1 MVHHLVERA
10 TSDKLIGPD
19 WAMNVEICDLMN
31 RDATQI
37 KYIIRGIKK
46 RLKSKNLKVKV
57 LALTLLDTVLKN
69 CGNFVHMHIVDKE
82 IHLVLVKLGTKKY
95 NEAVSDK
102 LDSVLETWKEVIG
115 SARRRH
121 PQHYDAQCDIGR
133 AGGTVFSKGSDMPLP
148 MYTTNPRAHPS
159 TSDSQNHGTDSS
171 SDSEFPTL
179 SLTDI
184 QNVSALIDILSD
196 MLSAIDPADKEGLK
210 QDVLVD
216 LVAQSRSY
224 KQRLVHLINTASDEE
239 LIRRGLSLNDELH
252 QILAK
257 YQSMVSGTAVQT
269 EKPDPDAPL
278 MDIKDLIVTTEDEG
292 SSASTTAANQPPPG
306 PIMDLLSF
314 EDPGSSNAGEE
325 PAKENSLAIVPVN
338 DNAQQQP
345 NGAAVSQPNNALVLA
360 GLFPQTAPDPYNSH
374 PNYPAGQMSPHSLM
388 LQSQNQQQ
396 MFYINGDGNSPR
408 NYDDQ
413 TQPHYGG
420 SYESS
425 GSLPRPPWETETT
438 DNSELVGN
446 HQQPQQLQVTQLVVT
461 HTHQM
466 PGATHSYHMGN
477 GNMVGMQI
485 QPITD
490 GQMTNINYQT
500 MQNNQLVGIPYSPQ
514 GGQMMVMLPHQ
525 VHGSQMSPHMMQQNN
540 QQFQGGYGY
549 DHSQGVQFI
558 NQGMHGLSMRD
569 DNSTRDYASYVPP
582 MRKPNSGDTKLFGDL
597 VDMAKVRQKP
607 PVHDT
612 GASA

>member
-1 MVHHLVERA
+1 MMHHLVDRA

-37 KYIIRGIKK
+37 KDIVRGIKK
-46 RLKSKNLKVKV
+46 RLKSKNPKVKV

-69 CGNFVHMHIVDKE
+69 CGNFVHMHIVEKK

-102 LDSVLETWKEVIG
+102 LDSVIETWKEVIG
-115 SARRRH
+115 NARRRH
-121 PQHYDAQCDIGR
+121 PQHYDSQCDIER
-133 AGGTVFSKGSDMPLP
+133 GGGPVFAKNSDMPLP
-148 MYTTNPRAHPS
+148 MYTTTRTHPT
-159 TSDSQNHGTDSS
+159 TSDSQNQGTDSS

-196 MLSAIDPADKEGLK
+196 MLSALDPADKEGLK

-239 LIRRGLSLNDELH
+239 LIRRGLSLNDDLH

-257 YQSMVSGTAVQT
+257 YQSMVSGTAVQI

-278 MDIKDLIVTTEDEG
+278 MDIKDLTVTMEDVG
-292 SSASTTAANQPPPG
+292 PSASINAANQPPPG

-314 EDPGSSNAGEE
+314 EDPGSSNACEE
-325 PAKENSLAIVPVN
+325 PTKENSLAIVPVN
-338 DNAQQQP
+338 DNEQQQP

-360 GLFPQTAPDPYNSH
+360 GLFSQTAPDFYYSH
-374 PNYPAGQMSPHSLM
+374 PNYPAEQMSPHLSM
-388 LQSQNQQQ
+388 LRSQNQQQ
-396 MFYINGDGNSPR
+396 MFYINENGNSPR
-408 NYDDQ
+408 HYNEQ
-413 TQPHYGG
+413 PQPHYGG

-425 GSLPRPPWETETT
+425 GTLPRPPWETETT
-438 DNSELVGN
+438 DNNELVGY

-461 HTHQM
+461 HTQQM
-466 PGATHSYHMGN
+466 PGATHSYPIGN
-477 GNMVGMQI
+477 GNMVGMYI
-485 QPITD
+485 RPIAD
-490 GQMTNINYQT
+490 GQMTNINYQA
-500 MQNNQLVGIPYSPQ
+500 MQNNQLVGIPYSTQ
-514 GGQMMVMLPHQ
+514 GDQMMVMLPHQ
-525 VHGSQMSPHMMQQNN
+525 VHGSQMNQQMMQQNN

-582 MRKPNSGDTKLFGDL
+582 MKKPHSGDNKLFGDL
-597 VDMAKVRQKP
+597 VDMAKVKQKT
-607 PVHDT
+607 PVRDT